1 MKDIVKKYIPTFI
14 LVGILFIVCNVLS
27 VAHPY
32 IVKQVVDIDFNA
44 SNIIEKLLYL
54 FIIYLSIQVSLAI
67 FKNIRNIIFNKWT
80 ANVLKDIR
88 EKVFHKVLKFKMKT
102 YSKYNSSEIY
112 TRLTVDTDNLFDL
125 FFNFLQIIVNNVT
138 YIALMVIMMFFANV
152 NLALIRWRNSSNS
165 CKCCILFHEKNKETR
180 L

>member
-1 MKDIVKKYIPTFI
+1 MKDIIKKYLSTFI
-14 LVGILFIVCNVLS
+14 LVGVLFIVCNILN

-44 SNIIEKLLYL
+44 SNIAEMLLYL
-54 FIIYLSIQVSLAI
+54 FIIYLSIQVTFAI
-67 FKNIRNIIFNKWT
+67 IKNVRNIIFNKWT
-80 ANVLKDIR
+80 ANVLRDIR
-88 EKVFHKVLKFKMKT
+88 EKVFHKVLKFTMKT

-138 YIALMVIMMFFANV
+138 YIALMVVMMFFANV
-152 NLALIRWRNSSNS
+152 NLALIGRRDSSNS
-165 CKCCILFHEKNKETR
+165 CKCCI
-180 L
+180 

>member
-1 MKDIVKKYIPTFI
+1 MKDIIKKYLSTFI
-14 LVGILFIVCNVLS
+14 LVGVLFIVCNILN

-44 SNIIEKLLYL
+44 SNIAEMLLYL
-54 FIIYLSIQVSLAI
+54 FIIYLSIQVTFAI
-67 FKNIRNIIFNKWT
+67 IKNVRNIIFNKWT
-80 ANVLKDIR
+80 ANVLRDIR
-88 EKVFHKVLKFKMKT
+88 EKVFHKVLKFTMKT

-138 YIALMVIMMFFANV
+138 YIALMVVMMFFANV
-152 NLALIRWRNSSNS
+152 NLALIGRRE
-165 CKCCILFHEKNKETR
+165 IGRAHV
-180 L
+180 